1 MKYQNPYATNKGGKI
16 EAIHRVADPSRSV
29 KEKGEDLRVGRS
41 AKSVGT
47 KEK

>member
-16 EAIHRVADPSRSV
+16 EAIHKVADPSRST
-29 KEKGEDLRVGRS
+29 KEKGEDLRAGRGV
-41 AKSVGT
+41 KSNA